1 MVVSSLFIVKT
12 QPKLGPVFISHY
24 PRSKTSVYVAP
35 VYPVL
40 PPQEIACRKK
50 GITNMIIHPLVKKTS
65 LVKIPPDKTTVKL
78 MKDWK
83 KQLEEFNRYPGMW
96 KSSDKVT
103 MSTVYNK

>member
-1 MVVSSLFIVKT
+1 MVVSSLYIVQT

-40 PPQEIACRKK
+40 PQREIDCRKK

-65 LVKIPPDKTTVKL
+65 LVKIPPNKTTVKL
-78 MKDWK
+78 MNDWK
-83 KQLEEFNRYPGMW
+83 KQLEEYNRYPGIW
-96 KSSDKVT
+96 RARDKVT
-103 MSTVYNK
+103 MSALYAR